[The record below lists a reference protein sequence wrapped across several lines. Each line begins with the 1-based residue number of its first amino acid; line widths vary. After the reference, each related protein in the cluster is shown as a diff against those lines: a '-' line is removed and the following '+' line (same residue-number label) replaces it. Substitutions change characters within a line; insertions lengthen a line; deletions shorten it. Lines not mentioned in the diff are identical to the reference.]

1 MAEYEDKVLHDIDGI
16 KEYDNPLPGWLMA
29 IWWGAIAFSVLSLAF
44 YALRFGERS
53 MDSEYR
59 AETEKALA
67 SVQAH
72 FDANPLVPPTSAE
85 LLGGAADP
93 VALDRGAGRFAKSCA
108 SCHGEKAQGL
118 IGPNLTDDRWIHGG
132 SVEQV
137 FQSIVKGWPAKG
149 MPPWG
154 RAIPPE
160 EISALVS
167 YVRSLQGSA
176 PANAKPAEGDPFPPE
191 PIPGR

>member
-29 IWWGAIAFSVLSLAF
+29 IWWGAIAFAVLYLAF

-67 SVQAH
+67 SVQAY

-85 LLGGAADP
+85 LLAGAADP
-93 VALDRGAGRFAKSCA
+93 AVIDRGAGRFAKSCA

-118 IGPNLTDDRWIHGG
+118 IGPG
-132 SVEQV
+132 SVIMEPTSGNQGIGLLDV
-137 FQSIVKGWPAKG
+137 GKLTTTTTTRTGETATWTPPCQNQMARLNDAQAAPNGHLATLPERTSGPAQEK
-149 MPPWG
+149 
-154 RAIPPE
+154 A
-160 EISALVS
+160 S
-167 YVRSLQGSA
+167 
-176 PANAKPAEGDPFPPE
+176 
-191 PIPGR
+191 